1 MKSQRLL
8 ELLLRLQA
16 RSPRSARELAQ
27 SLQVTERT
35 IYRDVDAL
43 SAAGIPIFTIR
54 GSQGG
59 IALREGYRQ
68 AISQLLEHEIRSLF
82 TSGADPLIDLGFG
95 EQLQVA
101 REKLYGALSE
111 KQRVY
116 AVKVRER
123 IRIEPHPWGPPSQ
136 PLASLSTLRFAVW
149 EDRAVTIAYRNQ
161 SGQVAERQIH
171 PLGLVFKA
179 GVWYCVAQHGDKNAT
194 FRVERMV
201 SLDLQKTRFKRPKDF
216 RLDEFWKE
224 SQSRFEAKAAPCVV
238 RVEGP
243 LKHIEQMA
251 VFWPTRIAAGSDPAR
266 ATADIDFLLP
276 GQAVHELLAW
286 SSRVQAV
293 SPAHIRAAIIE
304 RLTAALNRYPDV
316 KQ

>member
-1 MKSQRLL
+1 M
-8 ELLLRLQA
+8 
-16 RSPRSARELAQ
+16 
-27 SLQVTERT
+27 
-35 IYRDVDAL
+35 

-95 EQLQVA
+95 EQLQAA
-101 REKLYGALSE
+101 REKLYGALPE

-123 IRIEPHPWGPPSQ
+123 TRIEPHSWGPPSQ
-136 PLASLSTLRFAVW
+136 PLAILSTLRLAVW

-171 PLGLVFKA
+171 P
-179 GVWYCVAQHGDKNAT
+179 
-194 FRVERMV
+194 
-201 SLDLQKTRFKRPKDF
+201 FKRPKDF

-224 SQSRFEAKAAPCVV
+224 SQSRYEAKAAPCVV

-276 GQAVHELLAW
+276 GQAVHELLAR
-286 SSRVQAV
+286 SSCVQAV
-293 SPAHIRAAIIE
+293 SPALIRAAIIE
-304 RLTAALNRYPDV
+304 RLTAALHRYSDV